1 MIFQKRRKLYI
12 FGGQR
17 SKEYLRDFVS
27 YDVDTNEIEILNSEQ
42 NNLESYN
49 TPQAGFTQR
58 ATIDVDKDE
67 IYVLSV
73 SSIDSILL
81 NFNYL
86 KFLFFLESQ

>member
-1 MIFQKRRKLYI
+1 MYI

-27 YDVDTNEIEILNSEQ
+27 YDVDTNEIEILNSDQ
-42 NNLESYN
+42 NNLESFNN
-49 TPQAGFTQR
+49 TPQAGFNFSQR

-73 SSIDSILL
+73 S
-81 NFNYL
+81 L
-86 KFLFFLESQ
+86 KTLLFFI